1 MSHYY
6 GLIEML
12 LVFGIV
18 MIFATWAM
26 ISAIRQDNE
35 EKARARAEAAADE
48 ADDDGDLEPEP
59 PSDAEP

>member
-1 MSHYY
+1 MSNYY

-18 MIFATWAM
+18 MIFTGWAM

-35 EKARARAEAAADE
+35 EKARARAEAAA
-48 ADDDGDLEPEP
+48 ADASAEPET
-59 PSDAEP
+59 PSETEP